1 MHKIRALCP
10 LIRTETLKKVTAG
23 RGEYD
28 RLPKMMPQLI
38 EKLQMISLKCYKFLF
53 FASKTGLSILRVL

>member
-1 MHKIRALCP
+1 MHKIKALCP
-10 LIRTETLKKVTAG
+10 LIRTETLKKATAD

-38 EKLQMISLKCYKFLF
+38 EKLQK
-53 FASKTGLSILRVL
+53 GRLS